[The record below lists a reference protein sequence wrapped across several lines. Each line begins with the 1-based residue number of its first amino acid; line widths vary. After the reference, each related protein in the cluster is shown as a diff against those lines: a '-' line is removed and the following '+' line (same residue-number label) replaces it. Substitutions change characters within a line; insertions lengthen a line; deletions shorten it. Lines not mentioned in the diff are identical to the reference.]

1 MPLKPRE
8 IEIETL
14 KTPKGDV
21 PTIKGL
27 ETTINTVYSEIAS
40 FEKHLSQL
48 NDSQNQINQAI
59 NQINAQLAEYNKKI
73 IGLGETFAELIV
85 YLSKIES
92 QQEQRQKISKKQA
105 ITEKADLLALKE
117 ELSNILEQLKD
128 FVTENES

>member
-8 IEIETL
+8 VEIETL

-21 PTIKGL
+21 VTIKGL
-27 ETTINTVYSEIAS
+27 ETAINTVYSELALLD
-40 FEKHLSQL
+40 KHF
-48 NDSQNQINQAI
+48 NQINESQKQISQAL
-59 NQINAQLAEYNKKI
+59 NQINTQLSEYNKKI

-92 QQEQRQKISKKQA
+92 QQEQRQKLSKKKA

-117 ELSNILEQLKD
+117 ELSSILEQLKD
-128 FVTENES
+128 IVTENES